1 VVTRSESANTPQNV
15 RTVRDGIHANDPSR
29 RTIQDLV
36 RNALVTHSKSTR

>member
-1 VVTRSESANTPQNV
+1 MVTPSESATPQNV
-15 RTVRDGIHANDPSR
+15 RIGRDGIRANDPSL